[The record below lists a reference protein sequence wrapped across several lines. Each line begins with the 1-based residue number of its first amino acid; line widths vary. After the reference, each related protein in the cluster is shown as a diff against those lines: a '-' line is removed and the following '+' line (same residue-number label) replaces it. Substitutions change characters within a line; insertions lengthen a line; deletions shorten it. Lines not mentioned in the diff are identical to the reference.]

1 MNNITITFYPSK
13 VAGSVPKGITILE
26 AARRLG
32 IAIEGPCGGTGRC
45 RKDLVQI
52 RTNKT
57 LDTVLA
63 CKTIVETDLE
73 VVIPSDEKKTLKII
87 EGFFAEGDSK
97 RTINP
102 SVRKEVTGHP
112 HLNLPHQVGGIQGNH
127 ECSPPLVGGVRGGGE
142 LVQKEVVCN
151 GNGLYSTQVYVND
164 KLFSTEEGNTKS
176 EIYGIALDIGT
187 TTLVASLVNLY
198 TGEVLNSSSTLNPL
212 VYYGHDVMSRIKYSV
227 SNKDGLL
234 RMHHEI
240 VSAINVLIHRL
251 AAESGVLAKNIY
263 QVMAAGNTTMQHIFL
278 NKEIKGLGEY
288 PYKAETLDAVS
299 LPAKEL
305 GVDIPEFA
313 MVTTFPGISA
323 YVGGDIVSGL
333 VAIHHLMVNRKTDL
347 SIPSPFCEGK
357 ELPALFL
364 DIGTN
369 GEMVLLLNDRM
380 IATSTAAG
388 PCFEGMT
395 ISSGM
400 RASEGAIE
408 HVHIGDEI
416 SLEVIGSGQ
425 PRGICGSGLLD
436 IVSELVRV
444 GLVNSRG
451 RLQSPDNEN
460 TRTQQTATKSSLSNR
475 NSISHLS
482 SPNLIPP
489 NKGGEGGCKDTCTNE
504 KSLHIDTIKYN
515 KNLFEKDGKRYFRLT
530 DTVSI
535 SQEDIRQVQL
545 AKAAIRSGIEIL
557 LSVCNIKPEELR
569 TVIIAGAFG
578 YHLKE
583 ESLFRTGFLPE
594 LKKARLMCV
603 GNSSLEGAVRM
614 LLNKELISKA
624 VHIAKTTQVLELS
637 QIPEFEGVFVR
648 EMHFL

>member
-1 MNNITITFYPSK
+1 MQEIEITFYPIKIS
-13 VAGSVPKGITILE
+13 GRVPKGITILE

-32 IAIEGPCGGTGRC
+32 VNIEGPCGGTGRC
-45 RKDLVQI
+45 GKDLVQI
-52 RTNKT
+52 RVNKT

-63 CKTIVETDLE
+63 CKTVVETDLD
-73 VVIPSDEKKTLKII
+73 VIIPSNEKKTLKIV
-87 EGFFAEGDSK
+87 EGFYAEGDRK
-97 RTINP
+97 RNINP
-102 SVRKEVTGHP
+102 SVRKEVVH
-112 HLNLPHQVGGIQGNH
+112 
-127 ECSPPLVGGVRGGGE
+127 
-142 LVQKEVVCN
+142 N
-151 GNGLYSTQVYVND
+151 GKD
-164 KLFSTEEGNTKS
+164 LFSTHVFVNDALVSIEKGNTKS

-227 SNKDGLL
+227 SHKDGLL

-240 VSAINVLIHRL
+240 VSAINVLIHRVTT
-251 AAESGVLAKNIY
+251 ESGVLAENIY

-305 GVDIPEFA
+305 GMGIPEFA
-313 MVTTFPGISA
+313 MITTFPGISA

-333 VAIHHLMVNRKTDL
+333 VAIHHFTMNKKTDL
-347 SIPSPFCEGK
+347 STPTPFCEGK

-369 GEMVLLLNDRM
+369 GELALLLNDRT

-388 PCFEGMT
+388 PCFEGMI

-400 RASEGAIE
+400 RAGEGAIE
-408 HVHIGDEI
+408 HITIGEE
-416 SLEVIGSGQ
+416 LMMEVIGNCP

-436 IVSELVRV
+436 IVSELLRV

-451 RLQSPDNEN
+451 RLQCKEG
-460 TRTQQTATKSSLSNR
+460 LE
-475 NSISHLS
+475 
-482 SPNLIPP
+482 IP
-489 NKGGEGGCKDTCTNE
+489 E
-504 KSLHIDTIKYN
+504 KYRKY
-515 KNLFEKDGKRYFRLT
+515 LFEKNGKRHFQLS
-530 DTVSI
+530 DGVSL

-545 AKAAIRSGIEIL
+545 AKAAIRAGVDIL
-557 LSVCNIKPEELR
+557 LATCNIKPEELK

-583 ESLFRTGFLPE
+583 ESLFRTGFLPG
-594 LKKARLMCV
+594 LKEARLMYV

-614 LLNKELISKA
+614 LLNKELLSKSTC
-624 VHIAKTTQVLELS
+624 IARTTQVMELS
-637 QIPEFEGVFVR
+637 QIPEFESVFVR